1 MLIGVFADLKFFF
14 IFYIMILILFSL
26 IFYTLSLTLDDNMMR
41 LSAFGYLVMA
51 YRTSLGDFQLD
62 DYKD

>member
-1 MLIGVFADLKFFF
+1 
-14 IFYIMILILFSL
+14 MILILFSL

-41 LSAFGYLVMA
+41 ISVFGYLVMA